1 MPKPIDV
8 ASIRRFIGFTN
19 YLSKYLPR
27 LSDVLEPLGKLTL
40 SDVEWFWVDI
50 HDSAIQEVKLLIMSM
65 PVLKYFDPAET
76 ITWKCDAS
84 DKGLEAVLL
93 QKAQPIAYV
102 SQALTDMKTHYAQ
115 IEKGL
120 LAVVYGVE
128 KFHTRTNGRWVF
140 VELDHKPLEVI
151 FK

>member
-8 ASIRRFIGFTN
+8 ASTRRFIGFTN

-50 HDSAIQEVKLLIMSM
+50 HDSAIQEVKLLIMSV

-76 ITWKCDAS
+76 VT
-84 DKGLEAVLL
+84 
-93 QKAQPIAYV
+93 
-102 SQALTDMKTHYAQ
+102 
-115 IEKGL
+115 
-120 LAVVYGVE
+120 
-128 KFHTRTNGRWVF
+128 
-140 VELDHKPLEVI
+140 
-151 FK
+151 